1 MIDHPLLKNFFLSLT
16 IISVPYVVLAE
27 KSELWITPMTEY
39 GHPDLQGSWT
49 NPYQTPPERPTELG
63 GQRAYTHEQA
73 QALIDYARELDAARR
88 EPLDPNRSP
97 RKPERE
103 LIIRQTETLKSCQRK
118 WR

>member
-49 NPYQTPPERPTELG
+49 NPYQTPLERPTELG
-63 GQRAYTHEQA
+63 GQRAYTPDQA

-88 EPLDPNRSP
+88 EPAAGPPHDPL
-97 RKPERE
+97 PEPPGSFSG
-103 LIIRQTETLKSCQRK
+103 KDPCNACG
-118 WR
+118 